1 MAPWIPLAGL
11 IVLAALTVAQLA
23 MPAARAWVWKVAG
36 LLGVLELSA
45 LLYFGLVWAP
55 PESFMND
62 VGRIL
67 YVHVPHVWACL
78 IAFTINVGCAIAYL
92 MKKSWRT
99 DALAEAS
106 AEIGVYFGG
115 VGVLMGS
122 IWARPTWGVW
132 WDWDPRLISTTVMLL
147 AYVGYLAFRS
157 FTEDPER
164 RAAWSAAAA
173 ILGYVS
179 LPIVWFSV
187 RWWNSLHQVQSTT
200 NTIDPAMRAV
210 MNWGN
215 VTFLT
220 FLLAFMIKR
229 YELARARQ
237 SSALELPPENAP
249 KKEKAPVAA

>member
-1 MAPWIPLAGL
+1 MPSWTPLAAL
-11 IVLAALTVAQLA
+11 IVLVALVLAQLA
-23 MPAARAWVWKVAG
+23 VPAARSWVWKVAAV
-36 LLGVLELSA
+36 LGVVELFG
-45 LLYFGLVWAP
+45 LLYFGLLWAP
-55 PESFMND
+55 KELFMSD

-78 IAFTINVGCAIAYL
+78 VAFTINVGCAVAYL

-106 AEIGVYFGG
+106 AEIGVYFGS

-164 RAAWSAAAA
+164 RATWSAAAA
-173 ILGYVS
+173 ILGYIS

-187 RWWNSLHQVQSTT
+187 RWWNSLHQTQSTT
-200 NTIDPAMRAV
+200 SSMDKPMRAV
-210 MNWGN
+210 LNWGT

-220 FLLAFMIKR
+220 FLLAFMVKR
-229 YELARARQ
+229 YELARSRQ
-237 SSALELPPENAP
+237 TGALELPPLVAP
-249 KKEKAPVAA
+249 KARVAA

>member
-1 MAPWIPLAGL
+1 MPSWAPLVGL
-11 IVLAALTVAQLA
+11 VAVAALLVAQLA
-23 MPAARAWVWKVAG
+23 APSTRTWVWKVALG
-36 LLGVLELSA
+36 LGTVELVA
-45 LLYFGLVWAP
+45 LVFFGLIWAP
-55 PESFMND
+55 KEQFMSD

-67 YVHVPHVWACL
+67 YVHVPYVWMAL
-78 IAFTINVGCAIAYL
+78 IAFTINVGCALAYL

-99 DALAEAS
+99 DALAESS
-106 AEIGVYFGG
+106 AEVGVFFGAIGV
-115 VGVLMGS
+115 LQGS

-187 RWWNSLHQVQSTT
+187 RWWNSLHQVQSST
-200 NTIDPAMRAV
+200 NTVDKPMRAV
-210 MNWGN
+210 LYWGN
-215 VTFLT
+215 VTFLS
-220 FLLAFMIKR
+220 FLLAFIIKR
-229 YELARARQ
+229 YELARSRQ
-237 SSALELPPENAP
+237 TEALELPPEQAP
-249 KKEKAPVAA
+249 KTEVPA

>member
-1 MAPWIPLAGL
+1 MASWIPLAGL
-11 IVLAALTVAQLA
+11 ILLIALLVAQLA
-23 MPAARAWVWKVAG
+23 SPAARAWVWKVAAAVG
-36 LLGVLELSA
+36 LLELIA
-45 LLYFGLVWAP
+45 LIYFGLFWAP
-55 PESFMND
+55 KEAFMSD

-67 YVHVPHVWACL
+67 YVHVPYVWACL
-78 IAFTINVGCAIAYL
+78 IAFTVNVGCAVAYL
-92 MKKSWRT
+92 MKKSWKT

-106 AEIGVYFGG
+106 AEVGVYFGAI
-115 VGVLMGS
+115 GVLQGS

-187 RWWNSLHQVQSTT
+187 RWWNSLHQVQSTGGT
-200 NTIDPAMRAV
+200 LDKPMRAV
-210 MNWGN
+210 LNWGT

-220 FLLAFMIKR
+220 FLLALIIKR
-229 YELARARQ
+229 YEIARNRQ
-237 SSALELPPENAP
+237 SGAMELPPLQAP
-249 KKEKAPVAA
+249 KTQVPA

>member
-1 MAPWIPLAGL
+1 MPSSLPPAALAL
-11 IVLAALTVAQLA
+11 IVGLMVAHLAV
-23 MPAARAWVWKVAG
+23 PAARAWAWKAAAAQG
-36 LLGVLELSA
+36 LVMLAA

-55 PESFMND
+55 PEQFMSD

-67 YVHVPHVWACL
+67 YVHVPYVWMAL
-78 IAFTINVGCAIAYL
+78 LAFTLNVGCAVAYL

-106 AEIGVYFGG
+106 AEVGVFFGG

-147 AYVGYLAFRS
+147 AYVGYLALRS
-157 FTEDPER
+157 FTDDAER
-164 RAAWSAAAA
+164 RATWSAAAA

-200 NTIDPAMRAV
+200 NTVDKPMTAV
-210 MNWGN
+210 LRWGT
-215 VTFLT
+215 VTFLC
-220 FLLAFMIKR
+220 FLFVFIVKR
-229 YELARARQ
+229 YEIARARQ
-237 SSALELPPENAP
+237 TEALELPPLAAP
-249 KKEKAPVAA
+249 PAEAAS

>member
-1 MAPWIPLAGL
+1 MPSWVPLAGL
-11 IVLAALTVAQLA
+11 IVLVALLIAQLA
-23 MPAARAWVWKVAG
+23 VPSARAWVWKVAAG
-36 LLGVLELSA
+36 LGTLELFA
-45 LLYFGLVWAP
+45 LLYFGLFWAP
-55 PESFMND
+55 PEAFMSD

-67 YVHVPHVWACL
+67 YVHVPYVWACL
-78 IAFTINVGCAIAYL
+78 IAFTVNVGCAIAYL

-99 DALAEAS
+99 DALAEAT
-106 AEIGVYFGG
+106 AEVGVYFGAI
-115 VGVLMGS
+115 GVLMGS

-157 FTEDPER
+157 FTEDAER

-179 LPIVWFSV
+179 LPIVWYSV
-187 RWWNSLHQVQSTT
+187 RWWNSLHQVQSSTST
-200 NTIDPAMRAV
+200 VDKPMKVILY
-210 MNWGN
+210 WGN

-220 FLLAFMIKR
+220 FLLAFVIKR

-237 SSALELPPENAP
+237 TGALELPPVQAP
-249 KKEKAPVAA
+249 KAEVAA

>member
-1 MAPWIPLAGL
+1 MPSWVPLVGL
-11 IVLAALTVAQLA
+11 VVVLALLIAQLA
-23 MPAARAWVWKVAG
+23 VPSARAWVWKIAG
-36 LLGVLELSA
+36 ALGVVELVA
-45 LLYFGLVWAP
+45 LLYFGLFWAP
-55 PESFMND
+55 PEAFMSD

-78 IAFTINVGCAIAYL
+78 VAFTVNVGCAIAYL

-99 DALAEAS
+99 DALAEAT
-106 AEIGVYFGG
+106 AEVGVYFGAI
-115 VGVLMGS
+115 GVLMGS

-187 RWWNSLHQVQSTT
+187 RWWNSLHQVQSPGGTL
-200 NTIDPAMRAV
+200 DKPMRAV
-210 MNWGN
+210 LNWGN
-215 VTFLT
+215 ITFLT
-220 FLLAFMIKR
+220 FLLAFIIKR

-237 SSALELPPENAP
+237 SGAMELPPVQAP
-249 KKEKAPVAA
+249 KASVPA

>member
-1 MAPWIPLAGL
+1 MASWIPLAGL
-11 IVLAALTVAQLA
+11 IVLVALVIAQLA
-23 MPAARAWVWKVAG
+23 VPSTRAWVWKVAAG
-36 LLGVLELSA
+36 LATLELAA

-55 PESFMND
+55 PEAFMSD

-78 IAFTINVGCAIAYL
+78 VAFTLNVGCAIAYL

-106 AEIGVYFGG
+106 AEIGVYFGAI
-115 VGVLMGS
+115 GVLMGS

-179 LPIVWFSV
+179 LPIVWYSV
-187 RWWNSLHQVQSTT
+187 RWWNSLHQVQSSSSTV
-200 NTIDPAMRAV
+200 DKPMRAV
-210 MNWGN
+210 LYWGN

-220 FLLAFMIKR
+220 FLLAFIIKR

-237 SSALELPPENAP
+237 SSSLELPPLQAP
-249 KKEKAPVAA
+249 KAEIAV